1 MTQKS
6 LQINSTSSKLKK
18 QYKSQ
23 DGLSAQHVMKDCNS
37 TESSMKTTQN
47 KELRIRY
54 KGHPLHLATIN
65 LKQIQN
71 TNSVT
76 KNLEQSQHT
85 AMPEAVYFKGRLIKD
100 IEPKLGPSA

>member
-1 MTQKS
+1 
-6 LQINSTSSKLKK
+6 
-18 QYKSQ
+18 
-23 DGLSAQHVMKDCNS
+23 MKDCNS

-85 AMPEAVYFKGRLIKD
+85 AMPEAVYFEGRLIKD
-100 IEPKLGPSA
+100 IEPKLGPSCIDSQKNLARRQSENRPWKRKNGRDP